1 MDLLQK
7 SGEPAP
13 DYWSAPGVEVL
24 KVDGDNVTQANP
36 NGTPIPNVQF
46 KVYYLNGTSGG
57 TAPALRWSIGFN
69 SPETDC
75 KCLPWNG
82 KEQKGTRKRQVRN
95 KIFSINSN
103 VSISYE
109 Q

>member
-7 SGEPAP
+7 SGETAP
-13 DYWSAPGVEVL
+13 DYWSAPGVL
-24 KVDGDNVTQANP
+24 PA
-36 NGTPIPNVQF
+36 
-46 KVYYLNGTSGG
+46 LTSGG
-57 TAPALRWSIGFN
+57 TVPALRWSIGFN